1 MSIRDAHVEK
11 PLLSPWESPIVVSTL
26 PPLKR
31 HRSPSVMMDDKTIV
45 SSLISTFKPEI
56 VYQLKLKVTQSQE
69 IRPRNFE
76 KNKGLRW
83 FRKRWKTKWNVI
95 FFFLPVMGHLRTR
108 ILKESYKLREKELD
122 GISLPLCG
130 CSVFNRQRSEVL
142 LVSDSSVWILCLP
155 LSYDHSDILICVH
168 MWRTQRWEYVT
179 VTVLSNRSHK
189 MGDMLRLL
197 WLVFWFGK

>member
-1 MSIRDAHVEK
+1 MR
-11 PLLSPWESPIVVSTL
+11 ESYSRVLTL

-31 HRSPSVMMDDKTIV
+31 HRSPSVIMDNKTIV
-45 SSLISTFKPEI
+45 SSLISTFKLEI

-95 FFFLPVMGHLRTR
+95 FFFLVMGHLGTM

-130 CSVFNRQRSEVL
+130 CSVFNMQRSEVL

-155 LSYDHSDILICVH
+155 LSYDHSNILICVH

-197 WLVFWFGK
+197 